1 MKAGFYKGLTGEV
14 ILPTDPRYKEA
25 RQEWNRAIQK
35 YPLVIVYCFT
45 KTDVRNAIC
54 WARKHS
60 IGIRIRSGGHH
71 YEGYSIGNSIL
82 VIDVSKMNQLKVDRD
97 KNILKIQGG
106 VTNQQVYDLVGSE
119 GYPFPGGTCPTV
131 GVVGY
136 TLGGGWGYS
145 SRYLGLGCDSL
156 LELKLVNYSGK
167 VITANKECNSDL
179 FWACKGAGGGNFGV
193 VVSMTFNLPQKVDK
207 VTLVEMYYPEASK
220 ETMVIFLDTW
230 QQWLKGLDERMTL
243 VSSVYNSAEEGKAI
257 FGRGLFYGTPE
268 DAEQLLRPFAKIE
281 GAEFNLQEMTFL
293 EAMQKVQASY
303 PDSEKFKSTGR
314 FVERQY
320 DLRELENIVD
330 LIHEK
335 AVGSV
340 YAAVSLYALGG
351 QVQAVGTSDTAF
363 YYRNAQYIMGI
374 QSIWENTIFANENIL
389 WVQERFKYLEAIT
402 NGSYVNY
409 PYSELADYEKAYY
422 GQNAYRLNQ
431 INERYD
437 PYDVFKFP
445 QALR

>member
-14 ILPTDPRYKEA
+14 IHPTDPRYKEA

-54 WARKHS
+54 WARKHN

-193 VVSMTFNLPQKVDK
+193 VVSMTFKLPPKVDK

-230 QQWLKGLDERMTL
+230 QRWLKGLDERMTL

-257 FGRGLFYGTPE
+257 FGRGLFYGTLE
-268 DAEQLLRPFAKIE
+268 DAEQLLKPFAKIE

-293 EAMQKVQASY
+293 EAMQKVQATY

-314 FVERQY
+314 FVDRQY
-320 DLRELENIVD
+320 DLRKLEDIAD

-340 YAAVSLYALGG
+340 FAAVSLYALGG
-351 QVQAVGTSDTAF
+351 KVQAVGKSDTAF

-374 QSIWENTIFANENIL
+374 QSVWENTMFANENIL

-409 PYSELADYEKAYY
+409 PYSELTDYEKAYY

-437 PYDVFKFP
+437 PYNVFKFP

>member
-1 MKAGFYKGLTGEV
+1 MKTGFYKGLTGEV
-14 ILPTDPRYKEA
+14 IHPTDPGYKEA

-45 KTDVRNAIC
+45 RTDVKNAIC
-54 WARKHS
+54 WARKHN

-71 YEGYSIGNSIL
+71 YEGYSTGNSIL
-82 VIDVSKMNQLKVDRD
+82 VIDVSNMNRLKLERD
-97 KNILKIQGG
+97 KNVLMIQGG

-167 VITANKECNSDL
+167 VITANKDCNSDL
-179 FWACKGAGGGNFGV
+179 FWACRGAGGGNFGV
-193 VVSMTFNLPQKVDK
+193 VVSMTFKLPPKVDK
-207 VTLVEMYYPEASK
+207 VTLVEMYYPKAFK
-220 ETMVIFLDTW
+220 KTMMLFINTW
-230 QQWLKGLDERMTL
+230 QEWLKGLDERITII
-243 VSSVYNSAEEGKAI
+243 SSLYNSEEEGKAI
-257 FGRGLFYGTPE
+257 YSRGLFYGTPE
-268 DAEQLLRPFAKIE
+268 EAEQLLAPFTKIE
-281 GAEFNLQEMTFL
+281 GAVLSLQEMTFL
-293 EAMQKVQASY
+293 EAIQKVEATY
-303 PDSEKFKSTGR
+303 PESEKFKSTGR

-320 DLRELENIVD
+320 DLCEIYNIVD
-330 LIHEK
+330 LINEK
-335 AVGSV
+335 AEGSV
-340 YAAVSLYALGG
+340 FAAVSLYALGG
-351 QVQAVGTSDTAF
+351 KVQAVGKSDTAF
-363 YYRNAQYIMGI
+363 YYRNAHYIMGI
-374 QSIWENTIFANENIL
+374 QSVWENNMFADQNIL

-402 NGSYVNY
+402 NGSYINY
-409 PYSELADYEKAYY
+409 PYSELTEYEKAYY

-431 INERYD
+431 INELYD
-437 PYDVFKFP
+437 PYNVFNFP

>member
-14 ILPTDPRYKEA
+14 IHPTDPRYKEA

-54 WARKHS
+54 WARKHD

-71 YEGYSIGNSIL
+71 YEGYSTGNSIL
-82 VIDVSKMNQLKVDRD
+82 VIDVSKMNQLKVDR
-97 KNILKIQGG
+97 NRLIIQGG

-167 VITANKECNSDL
+167 VIKANKECNSDL
-179 FWACKGAGGGNFGV
+179 FWAYKGAGGGNFGV
-193 VVSMTFNLPQKVDK
+193 VVSMTFKLPQKVDK

-257 FGRGLFYGTPE
+257 LGRGLFYGTPE
-268 DAEQLLRPFAKIE
+268 EAEQLLRPFAKLE

-351 QVQAVGTSDTAF
+351 QVQAVGNSDTAF

-374 QSIWENTIFANENIL
+374 QSIWENTLFANENIL
-389 WVQERFKYLEAIT
+389 WVQERFKYLETIT

-409 PYSELADYEKAYY
+409 PYSELTDYEKAYY
-422 GQNAYRLNQ
+422 GQNAYRLNR
-431 INERYD
+431 INKRYD
-437 PYDVFKFP
+437 PYNVFKFP

>member
-14 ILPTDPRYKEA
+14 IHPTDPRYKEA

-54 WARKHS
+54 WARKHN

-193 VVSMTFNLPQKVDK
+193 IVSMTFKLPPKVDK

-230 QQWLKGLDERMTL
+230 QRWLKGLDERMTL

-257 FGRGLFYGTPE
+257 FGRGLFYGTLE
-268 DAEQLLRPFAKIE
+268 DAEQLLKPFAKIE

-293 EAMQKVQASY
+293 EAMQKVQATY

-314 FVERQY
+314 FVDRQY
-320 DLRELENIVD
+320 DLRKLEDIAD

-340 YAAVSLYALGG
+340 FAAVSLYALGG
-351 QVQAVGTSDTAF
+351 KVQAVGKSDTAF

-374 QSIWENTIFANENIL
+374 QSVWENTMFANENIL

-409 PYSELADYEKAYY
+409 PYSELTDYEKAYY

-437 PYDVFKFP
+437 PYNVFKFP